1 MSRQVNRHVAS
12 FREVAPVGMHDYD
25 ESTGELARSVFEYAL
40 DRIRMEPP
48 MDGPVGADQL
58 AEAVGQTITEE
69 GLGGTA
75 ALATF
80 TDHLA
85 PACIS
90 VDHPRYMAWVPCAPT
105 DTAVLFDLIVGASA
119 LSATWW
125 FDGSGAIY
133 AENQALK
140 WISDLAGMPEQ
151 AGGCFVPGGT
161 MGNLSALVAARDA
174 AIRRRGGP
182 EARPVRW
189 AVVAS
194 EGAHASVSSAARVM
208 DVDVLFA
215 PTDSDRRLRGGA
227 VADAVAARPEGT
239 EVFAV
244 VATSG
249 TTNLGTVDALDEIA
263 SVAAANSLWFHVDG
277 AYGGA
282 GLAAASVRYMFNGIE
297 HCDSLIVDP
306 HKWLFAPYDC
316 AALVYR
322 DPAGARLAH
331 TQQAGYLDSIN
342 ERSDWNPSDYAH
354 HLSRRPRGLPF
365 WFSLAVHGTRA
376 YSEAVEKTLA
386 VTRAG
391 AALIESTPH
400 LELVTKPTLSILA
413 FYRNGW
419 TVEEYAAWSDS
430 LLAEGSALVMPTTV
444 DGVPA
449 LRLCIVNPR
458 TGIGDIAA
466 IVESLA

>member
-1 MSRQVNRHVAS
+1 M
-12 FREVAPVGMHDYD
+12 GMHDYD
-25 ESTGELARSVFEYAL
+25 ESTDELARSVFEYAL

-48 MDGPVGADQL
+48 MDGPVGVDQL

-133 AENQALK
+133 AENQALR

-151 AGGCFVPGGT
+151 AGGCFVSGGT

-182 EARPVRW
+182 DNKPVRW

-194 EGAHASVSSAARVM
+194 EGAHSSVGSAARVM
-208 DVDVLFA
+208 DVDVLLA

-227 VADAVAARPEGT
+227 VAEAIAARPEGT
-239 EVFAV
+239 EAFAV

-249 TTNLGTVDALDEIA
+249 TTNFGTVDALDEIA

-282 GLAAASVRYMFNGIE
+282 GLAAASVRHAFEGIE

-306 HKWLFAPYDC
+306 HKWMFAPYDC
-316 AALVYR
+316 AALIYR
-322 DPAGARLAH
+322 DPAVARLAH

-391 AALIESTPH
+391 AALIESTPN
-400 LELVTKPTLSILA
+400 LELIMEPTLSILA
-413 FYRNGW
+413 FRRNGW
-419 TVEEYAAWSDS
+419 TAEDYAAWSGS
-430 LLAEGSALVMPTTV
+430 LLEDGSALVVPTTV
-444 DGVPA
+444 DGAPA

-458 TGIGDIAA
+458 TEIDDVSA
-466 IVESLA
+466 ILESLA